1 MVFSM
6 SLEFLLSAFLRR
18 KHFSLEPFPRT
29 CSSCCYYCLLHSTC
43 ATRPLFHFLRS
54 PVESSASRRWLVAAE
69 SLSWKCGRPE
79 RQGGASLTGAAVTR
93 RQQAAAGQV
102 EGVTA
107 SWEGEAPKKSR
118 GKGVKRARG
127 ALGKGQDAGSRHL
140 AGGAPLPSPGKIYF
154 SFSWF

>member
-29 CSSCCYYCLLHSTC
+29 CSCSSCCYYCLLHSTC

-79 RQGGASLTGAAVTR
+79 RQVGASLASYRRRSHKAPTGSGRSGGRSDRFLGGRSAQKKPR
-93 RQQAAAGQV
+93 KRGQ
-102 EGVTA
+102 
-107 SWEGEAPKKSR
+107 
-118 GKGVKRARG
+118 KGQG
-127 ALGKGQDAGSRHL
+127 GLGKGAGCRFQAPGWWGSSAFSR
-140 AGGAPLPSPGKIYF
+140 
-154 SFSWF
+154 

>member
-79 RQGGASLTGAAVTR
+79 RQVGASCASYRRRSHKAPTGSGRSGGRSDRFLGGRSAQKKPR
-93 RQQAAAGQV
+93 KRGQ
-102 EGVTA
+102 
-107 SWEGEAPKKSR
+107 
-118 GKGVKRARG
+118 KGQG
-127 ALGKGQDAGSRHL
+127 GLGKGAGCRFQAPGWWGSSAFSR
-140 AGGAPLPSPGKIYF
+140 
-154 SFSWF
+154 